1 MRNPC
6 DDGNGSRQAKANL
19 RAAALAEAARWSAS
33 QTREPCRLLEKHWQD
48 AAEALRRVSD
58 QQDLLAP
65 DHAPAAQ
72 DVVWLVDNLAFL
84 GKALQQGRT
93 TLKDARALPQVENSA
108 RQRLPR
114 VYTIARG
121 YLRATDFILGQRT
134 LAEYLTAVQTKNAL
148 QAEELWAIKPMIQL
162 ALIEQIGKNVR
173 TLLNDPQGAAS
184 LQEPVRPGELA
195 TLILS
200 LRKIG
205 ELDWRALFQ
214 ETSPIE
220 EILRGDPAEAYPQ
233 MDFESRDAY
242 RQAVAELARRS
253 GVEERDVARKAI
265 ALACAAQTAP
275 AVDPR
280 QAERRSHVGYY
291 LVDQGRKLLEK
302 DLRYHPPL
310 IKQIQAAILT
320 APALFYLGGIA
331 LATLSVTGFL
341 LSGLG
346 VETPLVAGLILLLLP
361 ATDAAVGMMNQ
372 LTTVLLTPRKLHR
385 LDFSKGIPADCTTM
399 VVVPTLLL
407 NEEHTRQ
414 MVKDLEIRYLA
425 NRDANLHFALL
436 TDSPDS
442 FHPFDENNQLVDLCS
457 TLIQELNN
465 TYAGQGK
472 GTFFLLH
479 RHRSYNAAEGKWMGW
494 ERKRGKLL
502 DFNNLLRNHADNFPV
517 KIGDLSVLAR
527 VRYVITLDSDT
538 QLPKDSAH
546 KLVGTLAHPLNRA
559 VVDAGTNTVVEGYGV
574 LQPRI
579 AMSVRSS
586 AQSRLASL
594 YSGETVLDNYAHA
607 VSDVYQDLFGEGS
620 YAGKGIYDVDVFQ
633 QVLARR
639 FPCNVLLSH
648 DLIEGNYTRV
658 GLVSDIELIDD
669 CPSHFSAYSRRKHR
683 WIRGDWQILWWLFPR
698 VPDYFGNRV
707 PNPLSLMA
715 RWKILDNLRR
725 SLSEI
730 ATFWLLIGG
739 WFFLPGS
746 PVAWTAAALV
756 LMVMPAYLQLF
767 LAVFRHG
774 ISWKWGGF
782 WSATVRG
789 FIDRQVQVFLTL
801 ALLSHQALVT
811 ADAIVRTLVRLTLTH
826 KKLLEWE
833 TAAQSELRFHRKTPV
848 DMYLDWTPWLSLTL
862 GVALALRRPEA
873 LPPALLVL
881 GLWGLAKPFC
891 RWLNRPAFEPGP
903 PLPRH
908 DESFLRSVALRTWR
922 FFHQFSNAETHW
934 LIPDNLQ
941 QDPPVMA
948 QKISPTNLGLLL
960 NARLAAYELG
970 FLTVEEYIH
979 LTAATLSHAQRL
991 PRCMGHFFNW
1001 YDTRTLQPLPPLFV
1015 STVDSG
1021 NLAGCLVTLKQGC
1034 LEIGGQPLFRG
1045 ELWQGIRDHV
1055 ELVTALA
1062 GKIAYPND
1070 AAASIRSLT
1079 QRLETLG
1086 EDALVWLR
1094 ALPELEKEASTL
1106 AFRLYARLERDEE
1119 LRWWVLE
1126 MLRRLQS
1133 VRSMTEAL
1141 APWVLPEY
1149 RELCEHCELQL
1160 EVGLPGLTLDA
1171 LPAFMADLDIK
1182 LQKGLRD
1189 DTALPGLISAI
1200 RSLRALLPTCEYN
1213 AIHLREQ
1220 LHGLA
1225 EAAGALV
1232 EEMDFR
1238 FLCNARRKLLSI
1250 GYNASDRRVE
1260 KSCYDLLASEAR
1272 LATFIAIAKG
1282 DISQESWF
1290 QLGRDHTLSMGE
1302 RALLSWTGTM
1312 FEYLMPPLWMKVYP
1326 NTIHAQSLHAVVRG
1340 QQQYGRNY
1348 GVPWGISESAYSD
1361 RGPQGEYLYRAFGLP
1376 ALALDPNLEPD
1387 VVIAPYATCL
1397 ALLVDA
1403 QNALKNLRLMH
1414 DMNWL
1419 GPFGFYEAA
1428 DYRRSW
1434 GKPSPIAEL
1443 TRCWMAHHQGMS
1455 LLAICNLLTHGSIQR
1470 LFHQEPIV
1478 VANERMLHEKV
1489 PRQSVVVPQVEMNR
1503 LSGASQR
1510 ELEPLWS
1517 SLTKRMFSLVR
1528 GTA

>member
-1 MRNPC
+1 MR
-6 DDGNGSRQAKANL
+6 
-19 RAAALAEAARWSAS
+19 
-33 QTREPCRLLEKHWQD
+33 WQD
-48 AAEALRRVSD
+48 AAEVIRSISD

-65 DHAPAAQ
+65 DHASASQ
-72 DVVWLVDNLAFL
+72 DVVWLVDNLSFL
-84 GKALQQGRT
+84 GKVLQQGRT
-93 TLKDARALPQVENSA
+93 TLKHARELPQVENSA
-108 RQRLPR
+108 RRLPR
-114 VYTIARG
+114 VYVMARG
-121 YLRATDFILGQRT
+121 YLRATDFVLGQRT
-134 LAEYLTAVQTKNAL
+134 LTEYLTAAQTKNAL

-162 ALIEQIGKNVR
+162 ALIEQISKNVR
-173 TLLNDPQGAAS
+173 TLLNESQGAAS
-184 LQEPVRPGELA
+184 LQEPVRPGALA

-214 ETSPIE
+214 ETNPIE
-220 EILRGDPAEAYPQ
+220 EILRRDPAEAYPQ

-253 GVEERDVARKAI
+253 GVEEREAARQAI
-265 ALACAAQTAP
+265 ALACAAQKRP
-275 AVDPR
+275 AVDR
-280 QAERRSHVGYY
+280 RKAERRSHVGYY
-291 LVDQGRKLLEK
+291 LVDQGRKRLEK
-302 DLRYHPPL
+302 ELRYRPSL
-310 IKQIQAAILT
+310 TTQLKEAILA
-320 APALFYLGGIA
+320 APAVYYLGGIA
-331 LATLSVTGFL
+331 LATLFITGFL

-346 VETPLVAGLILLLLP
+346 LEALLAPGLILLLLP

-372 LTTVLLTPRKLHR
+372 LTNFLLTPRRLYR
-385 LDFSKGIPADCTTM
+385 LDFSKGIPASCTTM

-414 MVKDLEIRYLA
+414 MVQDLEIRYLA

-436 TDSPDS
+436 TDSPDAL
-442 FHPFDENNQLVDLCS
+442 HPCDEKDQLVELCS
-457 TLIQELNN
+457 TLIQDLNN
-465 TYAGQGK
+465 KYGGQGK

-479 RHRSYNAAEGKWMGW
+479 RHRSYNAAEGQWMGW

-502 DFNNLLRNHADNFPV
+502 DFNNLLCNNGDNFPV
-517 KIGDLSVLAR
+517 KIGDLSVLPMI
-527 VRYVITLDSDT
+527 RYVITLDSDT

-559 VVDAGTNTVVEGYGV
+559 VVDSGTNTVVEGYGI

-579 AMSVRSS
+579 GISVRSS

-594 YSGETVLDNYAHA
+594 YSGETGLDNYAHA

-620 YAGKGIYDVDVFQ
+620 YAGKGIYEVDIFQ
-633 QVLARR
+633 QVLAQR

-669 CPSHFSAYSRRKHR
+669 YPSHVSAYSRRKHR
-683 WIRGDWQILWWLFPR
+683 WIRGDWQIIWWLFPR
-698 VPDYFGNRV
+698 VPDYFGKRV
-707 PNPLSLMA
+707 PNPLTLIA

-739 WFFLPGS
+739 WFFLPGRPMS
-746 PVAWTAAALV
+746 WTTATLV
-756 LMVMPAYLQLF
+756 LMVMPVYFQLF

-782 WSATVRG
+782 WCETVKG
-789 FIDRQVQVFLTL
+789 FIDGQVHVFLTL
-801 ALLSHQALVT
+801 AFLSYQALVT
-811 ADAIVRTLVRLTLTH
+811 FDAIFRTLIRLTLTR
-826 KKLLEWE
+826 KNLLEWE
-833 TAAQSELRFHRKTPV
+833 TAAQSEWRFHRKTPV

-862 GVALALRRPEA
+862 GAALALIRPEA
-873 LPPALLVL
+873 LPPALLIL
-881 GLWGLAKPFC
+881 GLWGVAQPFC
-891 RWLNRPAFEPGP
+891 RWLNQPAFEPGP

-941 QDPPVMA
+941 QDPPLMTP
-948 QKISPTNLGLLL
+948 KISPTNLGLLL

-970 FLTVEEYIH
+970 LLTVEEYIH
-979 LTAATLSHAQRL
+979 RTAATLRQAKHL
-991 PRCMGHFFNW
+991 PRCRGHFFNW

-1021 NLAGCLVTLKQGC
+1021 NLAGCLVTLRQGC
-1034 LEIGGQPLFRG
+1034 LAIGGQPIFRG

-1055 ELVTALA
+1055 GLVTALV
-1062 GKIAYPND
+1062 GKIACPND
-1070 AAASIRSLT
+1070 AAASLSALT
-1079 QRLETLG
+1079 QRLERLG
-1086 EDALVWLR
+1086 DDALMWLR
-1094 ALPELEKEASTL
+1094 ALPELEKETSALTCGL
-1106 AFRLYARLERDEE
+1106 HARLEQDEE
-1119 LRWWVLE
+1119 LRWWLSE
-1126 MLRRLQS
+1126 TLRRLQS

-1149 RELCEHCELQL
+1149 RELCGHCELQL
-1160 EVGLPGLTLDA
+1160 EVSLPGLTLDA
-1171 LPAFMADLDIK
+1171 LPTFVADLDIK
-1182 LQKGLRD
+1182 LQRGLRD
-1189 DTALPGLISAI
+1189 ATALPGVISAI
-1200 RSLRALLPTCEYN
+1200 HALRALLPACEYN
-1213 AIHLREQ
+1213 TIHLREQ

-1232 EEMDFR
+1232 EEMDFG
-1238 FLCNARRKLLSI
+1238 FLWNARRRLLSI

-1260 KSCYDLLASEAR
+1260 KHCYDLLASEAR

-1326 NTIHAQSLHAVVRG
+1326 NTIHAQSVHAVVRC
-1340 QQQYGRNY
+1340 QQQYGRNS

-1376 ALALDPNLEPD
+1376 ALALDPHLQPD

-1397 ALLVDA
+1397 ALLVDT

-1434 GKPSPIAEL
+1434 GKPSPTAEL

-1455 LLAICNLLTHGSIQR
+1455 LLAICNLLTHGSIRR

-1489 PRQSVVVPQVEMNR
+1489 PRQPVVVPQIKTNYI
-1503 LSGASQR
+1503 SGASQ
-1510 ELEPLWS
+1510 ES
-1517 SLTKRMFSLVR
+1517 SSRPGPV
-1528 GTA
+1528 